1 MEETMEEKNEKR
13 EDLQEEKKVDIPA
26 ANKEDEI
33 EVEEKEVEIGAEDES
48 LEDSDAKIEE
58 LEAKI
63 VELQNQYA
71 KAYADTQN
79 MQKRLQN
86 EFELSKKYRIQSFA
100 LDILPVIDNCER
112 ALAQSTTD
120 EKYKKGVEMIYNQL
134 IQALKKEGVEEID
147 CLNKPFDANYHQA
160 IMMEKLENVESGMVI
175 EVLQKGYMLKDRIL
189 RAAMVKVSE

>member
-1 MEETMEEKNEKR
+1 MDEKNEKI
-13 EDLQEEKKVDIPA
+13 EDLQTEEKVDIS
-26 ANKEDEI
+26 DESTEEV
-33 EVEEKEVEIGAEDES
+33 EVEEKEVEIGSEDDT
-48 LEDSDAKIEE
+48 LEDSDAKIVE

-112 ALAQSTTD
+112 ALAQPTTD

-134 IQALKKEGVEEID
+134 IQALKKEGVEENLLCIFSPGD
-147 CLNKPFDANYHQA
+147 PGRGCPPPCGGGGLHPQ
-160 IMMEKLENVESGMVI
+160 L
-175 EVLQKGYMLKDRIL
+175 
-189 RAAMVKVSE
+189 

>member
-1 MEETMEEKNEKR
+1 MEEKNEKC
-13 EDLQEEKKVDIPA
+13 EDLAKQTNETVNDEEL
-26 ANKEDEI
+26 
-33 EVEEKEVEIGAEDES
+33 EVEEKEVEIGEEETLD
-48 LEDSDAKIEE
+48 DSDAKITE

-63 VELQNQYA
+63 EQLQNQYA

-86 EFELSKKYRIQSFA
+86 EFEMSKKYRIQSFA

-112 ALAQSTTD
+112 ALAQDTSD

-134 IQALKKEGVEEID
+134 IQALKKEGVEAID

-160 IMMEKLENVESGMVI
+160 IMMEKVEGVESGIVT

>member
-1 MEETMEEKNEKR
+1 MDEKNEKI
-13 EDLQEEKKVDIPA
+13 EDLQTDEKVDISDEST
-26 ANKEDEI
+26 EDV
-33 EVEEKEVEIGAEDES
+33 EVEEKEVEIGSEDDT
-48 LEDSDAKIEE
+48 LEDSDAKIVE

-112 ALAQSTTD
+112 ALAQPTTD

-160 IMMEKLENVESGMVI
+160 IMMEKKEDVESGVVI

>member
-1 MEETMEEKNEKR
+1 MDEKNEKI
-13 EDLQEEKKVDIPA
+13 EDLQTEEKVDIS
-26 ANKEDEI
+26 DESTEEV
-33 EVEEKEVEIGAEDES
+33 EVEEKEVEIGSEDDT
-48 LEDSDAKIEE
+48 LEDSDAKIVE

-112 ALAQSTTD
+112 ALAQPTTD

-160 IMMEKLENVESGMVI
+160 IMMEKKEDVESGVVI

>member
-1 MEETMEEKNEKR
+1 MEEKNEKI
-13 EDLQEEKKVDIPA
+13 EDLQTDEKVDISDEA
-26 ANKEDEI
+26 TKEV
-33 EVEEKEVEIGAEDES
+33 EVEEKEVEIGSEDDT
-48 LEDSDAKIEE
+48 LEDSDAKIVE

-112 ALAQSTTD
+112 ALAQPTTD

-160 IMMEKLENVESGMVI
+160 IMMEKKEDVESGMVI

>member
-1 MEETMEEKNEKR
+1 MDEKNEKI
-13 EDLQEEKKVDIPA
+13 EDLQTDEKVDIS
-26 ANKEDEI
+26 DESTEEV
-33 EVEEKEVEIGAEDES
+33 EVEEKEVEIGSEDDT
-48 LEDSDAKIEE
+48 LEDSDAKIVE

-112 ALAQSTTD
+112 ALAQPTTD

-160 IMMEKLENVESGMVI
+160 IMMEKKEDVESGMVI

>member
-1 MEETMEEKNEKR
+1 MDEKNEKI
-13 EDLQEEKKVDIPA
+13 EDLQTDEKVDIS
-26 ANKEDEI
+26 DESTEEV
-33 EVEEKEVEIGAEDES
+33 EVEEKEVEIGSEDDA
-48 LEDSDAKIEE
+48 LEDSDAKIVE

-112 ALAQSTTD
+112 ALAQPTTD

-160 IMMEKLENVESGMVI
+160 IMMEKKEDVESGVVI

>member
-1 MEETMEEKNEKR
+1 MDEKNEKI
-13 EDLQEEKKVDIPA
+13 EDLQTDEKVDVS
-26 ANKEDEI
+26 DESTEEV
-33 EVEEKEVEIGAEDES
+33 EVEEKEVEIGSEDDT
-48 LEDSDAKIEE
+48 LEDSDAKIVE

-112 ALAQSTTD
+112 ALAQPTTD

-160 IMMEKLENVESGMVI
+160 IMMEKKEDVESGVVI

>member
-1 MEETMEEKNEKR
+1 MEEKNEKI
-13 EDLQEEKKVDIPA
+13 EDLQTEEKLDISDEA
-26 ANKEDEI
+26 TKEV
-33 EVEEKEVEIGAEDES
+33 EVEEKEVEIGSEDDT
-48 LEDSDAKIEE
+48 LEDSDAKIVE

-112 ALAQSTTD
+112 ALAQPTTD

-160 IMMEKLENVESGMVI
+160 IMMEKKEDVESGVVI

>member
-13 EDLQEEKKVDIPA
+13 EDLQEKEVDIPKA
-26 ANKEDEI
+26 DKEDEI

-48 LEDSDAKIEE
+48 LEDSDAKITE

-63 VELQNQYA
+63 LELQNQYA

-120 EKYKKGVEMIYNQL
+120 EKYKKGVEMIYSQL

-147 CLNKPFDANYHQA
+147 CLNKPFDANYQQA
-160 IMMEKLENVESGMVI
+160 IMMEKIENVESGMVI

>member
-1 MEETMEEKNEKR
+1 MEEKNEKR
-13 EDLQEEKKVDIPA
+13 EDLQEKEVDIPKA
-26 ANKEDEI
+26 DKEDEI

-48 LEDSDAKIEE
+48 LEDSDAKITE

-63 VELQNQYA
+63 LELQNQYA

-147 CLNKPFDANYHQA
+147 CLNKPFDANYQQA
-160 IMMEKLENVESGMVI
+160 IMMEKIENVESGMVI

>member
-13 EDLQEEKKVDIPA
+13 EDLQEKEVDIPKA
-26 ANKEDEI
+26 DKEDEI

-48 LEDSDAKIEE
+48 LEDSDAKITE

-63 VELQNQYA
+63 LELQNQYA

-147 CLNKPFDANYHQA
+147 CLNKPFDANYQQA
-160 IMMEKLENVESGMVI
+160 IMMEKIENVESGMVI

>member
-1 MEETMEEKNEKR
+1 MDEKNEKI
-13 EDLQEEKKVDIPA
+13 EDLQTEEKVDIS
-26 ANKEDEI
+26 DESTEEV
-33 EVEEKEVEIGAEDES
+33 EVEEKEVEIGSEDDT
-48 LEDSDAKIEE
+48 LEDSDAKIVE

-63 VELQNQYA
+63 IELQNQYA

-112 ALAQSTTD
+112 ALAQPTTD

-160 IMMEKLENVESGMVI
+160 IMMEKKEDVESGVVI

>member
-1 MEETMEEKNEKR
+1 MDEKNEKI
-13 EDLQEEKKVDIPA
+13 EDLQTEEKVDIS
-26 ANKEDEI
+26 DESTEEV
-33 EVEEKEVEIGAEDES
+33 EVEEKEVEIGSEDDT
-48 LEDSDAKIEE
+48 LEDSDAKIVE

-112 ALAQSTTD
+112 ALAQPTTD

-160 IMMEKLENVESGMVI
+160 IMMEKKEDVESGMVI

>member
-1 MEETMEEKNEKR
+1 MEEKNEKI
-13 EDLQEEKKVDIPA
+13 EDLQTEEKLDISDEA
-26 ANKEDEI
+26 TKEV
-33 EVEEKEVEIGAEDES
+33 EVEEKEVEIGSEDDT
-48 LEDSDAKIEE
+48 LEDSDAKIVE

-112 ALAQSTTD
+112 ALAQPTTD

-160 IMMEKLENVESGMVI
+160 IMMEKKEDVESGMVI

>member
-1 MEETMEEKNEKR
+1 MDEKNEKI
-13 EDLQEEKKVDIPA
+13 EDLQTDEKVDIS
-26 ANKEDEI
+26 DESTEEV
-33 EVEEKEVEIGAEDES
+33 EVEEKEVEIGSEDDT
-48 LEDSDAKIEE
+48 LEDSDAKIVE

-112 ALAQSTTD
+112 ALAQPTTD

-160 IMMEKLENVESGMVI
+160 IMMEKKEDVESGVVI

>member
-1 MEETMEEKNEKR
+1 MEEKNEKR
-13 EDLQEEKKVDIPA
+13 EDLQEKEVDIPKA
-26 ANKEDEI
+26 DKEDEI

-48 LEDSDAKIEE
+48 LEDSDAKITE

-63 VELQNQYA
+63 LELQNQYA

-120 EKYKKGVEMIYNQL
+120 EKYKKGVEMIYSQL

-147 CLNKPFDANYHQA
+147 CLNKPFDANYQQA
-160 IMMEKLENVESGMVI
+160 IMMEKIENVESGMVI